1 MGERSNAVWTAVG
14 SIAGVASLV
23 VGVAQVSGGSSAGS
37 STTTVAL
44 PTTLAASTTQA
55 VSTTLAT
62 TASTTTVTVTTV
74 PQGAPATTEADPA
87 ATGTSPHPSLPGIL
101 EDRCAE
107 GGVLCERAGLP

>member
-1 MGERSNAVWTAVG
+1 MGERSNAIWTAVG

-55 VSTTLAT
+55 TTAT
-62 TASTTTVTVTTV
+62 TTTTVTVTTV
-74 PQGAPATTEADPA
+74 PPGAPATTEADPA